1 MAVKA
6 IIHIL
11 LPLVFFLVFSSFV
24 PRIYSDG
31 GGWQNAHATFYGNQD
46 MGGACGYGAA
56 TSYGPYTA
64 ALSNALFNDG
74 YSCGSCYELQ
84 CTNDTQWCIAGTV
97 TVTATNNCPPD
108 PSKPNDNGGWCNPPL
123 QHFDLSEPA
132 FLKIAQYKAG
142 IVPVLYRRVSCAV
155 QGGIRFTMNGNP
167 DFILVLISNVGS
179 AGDVRAVSIKGS
191 GTGWETMTR
200 NWGQNWQS
208 NAKLIGQ
215 SISFK
220 VTTSDGKSVTSNDV
234 VPANWKFG
242 QTFEG
247 AQF

>member
-1 MAVKA
+1 
-6 IIHIL
+6 
-11 LPLVFFLVFSSFV
+11 
-24 PRIYSDG
+24 
-31 GGWQNAHATFYGNQD
+31 
-46 MGGACGYGAA
+46 
-56 TSYGPYTA
+56 
-64 ALSNALFNDG
+64 
-74 YSCGSCYELQ
+74 
-84 CTNDTQWCIAGTV
+84 
-97 TVTATNNCPPD
+97 
-108 PSKPNDNGGWCNPPL
+108 
-123 QHFDLSEPA
+123 
-132 FLKIAQYKAG
+132 
-142 IVPVLYRRVSCAV
+142 
-155 QGGIRFTMNGNP
+155 MNGNP